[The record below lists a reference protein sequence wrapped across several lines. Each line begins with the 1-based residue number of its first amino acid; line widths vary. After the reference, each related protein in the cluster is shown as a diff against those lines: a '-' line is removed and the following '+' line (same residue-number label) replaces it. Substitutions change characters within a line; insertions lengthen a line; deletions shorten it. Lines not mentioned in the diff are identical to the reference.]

1 MPRSLLTFCS
11 AMVLAASF
19 TQTASAASSA
29 VSRKSALAEIEAT
42 RRLNMEQA
50 ALNRR
55 ALPPEPMLEQLPPKA
70 APTAKVETRAQDASR
85 MVPVATLTN
94 PPGDLAI
101 ATVRDSAG
109 MVVGAVQRVD
119 LARSGAPSRLE
130 VAMLSDQDHLVSL
143 DASGLQYDAQANEV
157 RMTRQVAGN

>member
-1 MPRSLLTFCS
+1 
-11 AMVLAASF
+11 
-19 TQTASAASSA
+19 
-29 VSRKSALAEIEAT
+29 
-42 RRLNMEQA
+42 MEQA

-70 APTAKVETRAQDASR
+70 APTAKVETHAQGAPP

-101 ATVRDSAG
+101 ATVRDCDG

-143 DASGLQYDAQANEV
+143 DAGGLQYDAQANEV
-157 RMTRQVAGN
+157 RMTRQIASN